1 MHRSTVYRLLKRV
14 EREGED
20 ALVCEEDHG
29 SPGGETCWQGA
40 ALQMLVY
47 TEIERWQ
54 TCQIN

>member
-1 MHRSTVYRLLKRV
+1 VYRLLKRV